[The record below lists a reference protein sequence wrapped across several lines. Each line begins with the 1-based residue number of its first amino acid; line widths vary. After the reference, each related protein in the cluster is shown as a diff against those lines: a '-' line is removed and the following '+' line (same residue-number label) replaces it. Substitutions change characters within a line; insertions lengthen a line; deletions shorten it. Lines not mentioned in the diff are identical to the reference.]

1 MDIRIRGQTTSS
13 ITMMGDRDFRTT
25 IQTALSS
32 IGKELQLDID
42 PKNIQTIHLQEVVQ
56 CLRRSYFDRIDPVEI
71 ERRGFNELLSGLLRK
86 LEYGSEP
93 KVFEIDD
100 IKLEGQT
107 DMIVDDAILL
117 FRPAQGELE
126 NPIAND
132 VLYLNACLWI
142 YDKTEGI
149 VVYITGD
156 RKETTFSLTRNKK
169 MFEEV
174 IRRVR
179 VLNNLL
185 KEQKAP
191 ILEPSTECSECQ
203 YYERCFIKKKNSKH
217 VDIGEM
223 LGLGKFG
230 HQD

>member
-1 MDIRIRGQTTSS
+1 
-13 ITMMGDRDFRTT
+13 MMGDRDFRSI
-25 IQTALSS
+25 IQNALGS
-32 IGKELQLDID
+32 IGRELQLNID
-42 PKNIQTIHLQEVVQ
+42 SKDIQTIHLQEVVQ
-56 CLRRSYFDRIDPVEI
+56 CLRRSYFDRIEPVEI

-93 KVFEIDD
+93 KEFEIED
-100 IKLEGQT
+100 IKLKGQT
-107 DMIVDDAILL
+107 DMLVDDIVLL
-117 FRPAQGELE
+117 FRSAQGELE
-126 NPIAND
+126 NPLAND

-142 YDKTEGI
+142 YDKPEGI
-149 VVYITGD
+149 IVYISGD

-185 KEQKAP
+185 KELKAP
-191 ILEPSTECSECQ
+191 ILEPSTECSDCQ
-203 YYERCFIKKKNSKH
+203 YFERCFMKKKNSKH

-230 HQD
+230 GND

>member
-1 MDIRIRGQTTSS
+1 
-13 ITMMGDRDFRTT
+13 MMGDRDFRTI
-25 IQTALSS
+25 IQSALRS

-42 PKNIQTIHLQEVVQ
+42 SKNIQTINLQEVVQ

-86 LEYGSEP
+86 LEYGSDP
-93 KVFEIDD
+93 KEFEIDE
-100 IKLEGQT
+100 IKLKGQT
-107 DMIVDDAILL
+107 DMLVDDVIML
-117 FRPAQGELE
+117 FRSAQNELE
-126 NPIAND
+126 NPLAND

-156 RKETTFSLTRNKK
+156 RKETTFSLARNKK

-191 ILEPSTECSECQ
+191 ILEPSTECSDCQ
-203 YYERCFIKKKNSKH
+203 YYERCFVKKKNSKQ

>member
-1 MDIRIRGQTTSS
+1 
-13 ITMMGDRDFRTT
+13 MMGDRDFRTT

-32 IGKELQLDID
+32 IGNELQLDID

-71 ERRGFNELLSGLLRK
+71 ERRGLNELLSGLLRK

-100 IKLEGQT
+100 IKLQGQT
-107 DMIVDDAILL
+107 DMIVDDAIML
-117 FRPAQGELE
+117 FRPAAQSELE
-126 NPIAND
+126 NPLAND

-203 YYERCFIKKKNSKH
+203 YYEKCFMKKKNSKH

-223 LGLGKFG
+223 LGMGKFG
-230 HQD
+230 NKG